1 MAFMRDFP
9 VVASAFGVAA
19 LYHKDW
25 EDAKDL
31 DEDEEKR
38 NTLALLVLRQ
48 YLTERVL
55 SVITVGRPRLR
66 QNCIHAKWDW
76 ANHW

>member
-1 MAFMRDFP
+1 MRDFP

-25 EDAKDL
+25 EDAKEL

-38 NTLALLVLRQ
+38 NTLELLVL
-48 YLTERVL
+48 
-55 SVITVGRPRLR
+55 S
-66 QNCIHAKWDW
+66 D
-76 ANHW
+76 